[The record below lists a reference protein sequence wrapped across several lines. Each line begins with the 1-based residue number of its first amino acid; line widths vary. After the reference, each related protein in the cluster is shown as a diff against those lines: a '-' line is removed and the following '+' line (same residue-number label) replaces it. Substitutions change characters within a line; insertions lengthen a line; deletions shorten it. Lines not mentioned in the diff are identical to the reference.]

1 MPPRGS
7 AVWATARLVLPVPP
21 SPTNQKVFFAMN
33 DPELKKELAGLKTY
47 CEKLRADLSATNAAL
62 IAVFA
67 AIPELY
73 RDRVLEQ
80 LARRS
85 VQRDEYAAQPIDP
98 VAEQVLPL
106 MAASEDRIYRELQ
119 KVAAQRRAE
128 GV

>member
-1 MPPRGS
+1 
-7 AVWATARLVLPVPP
+7 
-21 SPTNQKVFFAMN
+21 MN
-33 DPELKKELAGLKTY
+33 DPELKKELADIKAY
-47 CEKLRADLSATNAAL
+47 CEKLRSDLSATNAAL

-128 GV
+128 GVKKQPAHAARTTKGHPCAPPLPPRGSAA

>member
-1 MPPRGS
+1 
-7 AVWATARLVLPVPP
+7 
-21 SPTNQKVFFAMN
+21 MN